1 MPSLFMRI
9 GFILFI
15 LGFVYYFF
23 SHHVF
28 LTALIAGI
36 GFIIFIFGATLSSL
50 SSGGDINFS

>member
-1 MPSLFMRI
+1 MRI